1 MKNCIIIIVASLLLL
16 ACSEQ
21 FMVIDNPKVMP
32 PPRKLDKKPRVALV
46 LGGGAFH
53 GMAHLGVIK
62 VLEDAGIPIDF
73 IAGASVGS
81 MVGCMYADNP
91 HADSLLPLV
100 SSTKASKVFDFSLFR
115 SSVGFVSGK
124 KYQKFIRQNCHTEN
138 IEDLKIP
145 FVAMVTDLVNGK
157 SIPLSSGPVAPSVN
171 ASSAIPMVFEP
182 VKMYGLT
189 LVDGGILNNIP
200 TDVARSYGAE
210 VIIAVD
216 IMADLDS
223 ITDIDNFLKVGL
235 RAMILMAGKLK
246 ENTLCDADII
256 IAPALKDIPYMSGKN
271 NVEAFQAGIKAA
283 SDMLPKIKEI
293 LIAKGIMK

>member
-1 MKNCIIIIVASLLLL
+1 
-16 ACSEQ
+16 
-21 FMVIDNPKVMP
+21 MVIDNPKVMP
-32 PPRKLDKKPRVALV
+32 APRKLERKPRVALV

-53 GMAHLGVIK
+53 GMAHLGVLK
-62 VLEDAGIPIDF
+62 VLEDAGVPIDF
-73 IAGASVGS
+73 IAGTSVGS
-81 MVGCMYADNP
+81 MVGCLYADNP

-100 SSTKASKVFDFSLFR
+100 NSTKASKVFDFSLFR
-115 SSVGFVSGK
+115 SSEGFVSGK

-138 IEDLKIP
+138 LEDLKIP
-145 FVAMVTDLVNGK
+145 FVAIVTDLVNGK
-157 SIPLSSGPVAPSVN
+157 SIPLSSGPVAPSIN

-189 LVDGGILNNIP
+189 LIDGGILNNIP
-200 TDVARSYGAE
+200 TDAAKSYGAE

-223 ITDIDNFLKVGL
+223 FTDIDNFIKVGL

-246 ENTLCDADII
+246 EKTLCDADII
-256 IAPALKDIPYMSGKN
+256 ITPDLKDITYMSGKN
-271 NVEAFQAGIKAA
+271 NVEAYQAGIKAA
-283 SDMLPKIKEI
+283 TDMLPKIRET